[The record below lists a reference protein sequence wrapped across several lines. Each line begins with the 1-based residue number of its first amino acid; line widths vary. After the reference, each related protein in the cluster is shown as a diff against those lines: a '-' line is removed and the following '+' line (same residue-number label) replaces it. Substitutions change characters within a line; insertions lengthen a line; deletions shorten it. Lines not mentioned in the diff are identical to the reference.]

1 MKIEVKKTITHG
13 EFAKYMVDKFGI
25 ASFERNLADGEWF
38 GAPSDRYNASIN
50 LKPAKYDDFAHS
62 IRIDEDGVTLKTFEE
77 ITEDTVVP
85 KLMTTF
91 KKTYL
96 EGGIGYQRVRIDEN
110 YPIKLMLNKAEAH
123 GEPIET
129 LHIVN
134 DDGTH
139 TLIWTREKG
148 LVE

>member
-1 MKIEVKKTITHG
+1 MKIEVKKTMTHG

-38 GAPSDRYNASIN
+38 GAPSDIYNASIN

-77 ITEDTVVP
+77 ITEDTVIP
-85 KLMTTF
+85 KLLTTF
-91 KKTYL
+91 ETINVKNKVR
-96 EGGIGYQRVRIDEN
+96 YQRVRIDEN
-110 YPIKLMLNKAEAH
+110 YSIKLMLNIAEAH

-139 TLIWTREKG
+139 KLIWRDGK

>member
-77 ITEDTVVP
+77 ITEDTVIQEMLLVFNNGFTH
-85 KLMTTF
+85 L
-91 KKTYL
+91 
-96 EGGIGYQRVRIDEN
+96 VEN
-110 YPIKLMLNKAEAH
+110 RSLNCLDTSCLKSAY
-123 GEPIET
+123 T
-129 LHIVN
+129 MN
-134 DDGTH
+134 DDLRLI
-139 TLIWTREKG
+139 LIWRDGILLKE
-148 LVE
+148 

>member
-1 MKIEVKKTITHG
+1 MKIKTKKQFTLPQLIEWLLKSGYRNYTANSNMGNIVALSRYGAIQFSLGTFFPEETFTVEV
-13 EFAKYMVDKFGI
+13 E
-25 ASFERNLADGEWF
+25 
-38 GAPSDRYNASIN
+38 
-50 LKPAKYDDFAHS
+50 
-62 IRIDEDGVTLKTFEE
+62 EE
-77 ITEDTVVP
+77 ITEDTMVP

-110 YPIKLMLNKAEAH
+110 YPVKLMLNKAEAH
-123 GEPIET
+123 GEPIEA

-139 TLIWTREKG
+139 TLIWRDGK
-148 LVE
+148 LI

>member
-1 MKIEVKKTITHG
+1 MKIEVEKKMTHG

-77 ITEDTVVP
+77 ITEDTIITRLLTIF
-85 KLMTTF
+85 KESTF
-91 KKTYL
+91 KRPISYP
-96 EGGIGYQRVRIDEN
+96 IVRIDEN
-110 YPIKLMLNKAEAH
+110 YSIKLMLNKAEEH
-123 GEPIET
+123 GESIET
-129 LHIVN
+129 LHVVN

-139 TLIWTREKG
+139 TLIWRDGK

>member
-25 ASFERNLADGEWF
+25 ASFECNLADGEWF

-77 ITEDTVVP
+77 ITEDTVIPQIIGVLQHIISNG
-85 KLMTTF
+85 KVAGIHYDKSVNEIIKGNYNNASEYETF
-91 KKTYL
+91 
-96 EGGIGYQRVRIDEN
+96 
-110 YPIKLMLNKAEAH
+110 
-123 GEPIET
+123 T
-129 LHIVN
+129 LHILN
-134 DDGTH
+134 DDGSH
-139 TLIWTREKG
+139 TLIWRDGK

>member
-1 MKIEVKKTITHG
+1 MVKIKQKKTMNLPQLIEWAWDNDITNKEYICDG
-13 EFAKYMVDKFGI
+13 FEIKSVVFSLMGWAEFNNDFSY
-25 ASFERNLADGEWF
+25 S
-38 GAPSDRYNASIN
+38 SDN
-50 LKPAKYDDFAHS
+50 
-62 IRIDEDGVTLKTFEE
+62 TFTVEVEEE
-77 ITEDTVVP
+77 ITEDTVIP
-85 KLMTTF
+85 KLLTTF
-91 KKTYL
+91 KKTHL
-96 EGGIGYQRVRIDEN
+96 KDEFGYQRVRIDEN

-139 TLIWTREKG
+139 TLIWRDGK

>member
-1 MKIEVKKTITHG
+1 MKIEVKKTMTHG

-62 IRIDEDGVTLKTFEE
+62 IRIDEDGVTFKTFEE
-77 ITEDTVVP
+77 ITEDTVIP
-85 KLMTTF
+85 KMLE
-91 KKTYL
+91 TYL
-96 EGGIGYQRVRIDEN
+96 DRDRGFDYVDIH
-110 YPIKLMLNKAEAH
+110 LNLSINNVKDNSNF
-123 GEPIET
+123 GCKSIT
-129 LHIVN
+129 FHIIN

-139 TLIWTREKG
+139 TLIWRYGKLIKE
-148 LVE
+148 

>member
-38 GAPSDRYNASIN
+38 GEPSDRYNASIN

-77 ITEDTVVP
+77 ITEDTVIP
-85 KLMTTF
+85 KMLVKLKNPDTYGRF
-91 KKTYL
+91 KNDSINGFEIE
-96 EGGIGYQRVRIDEN
+96 EGNI
-110 YPIKLMLNKAEAH
+110 EAFY
-123 GEPIET
+123 
-129 LHIVN
+129 IVN
-134 DDGTH
+134 DDKTL
-139 TLIWTREKG
+139 TLIWRDG
-148 LVE
+148 RLVE

>member
-1 MKIEVKKTITHG
+1 MVKIKQKKQLNLPQLIEWLLKSGHRD
-13 EFAKYMVDKFGI
+13 YI
-25 ASFERNLADGEWF
+25 AS
-38 GAPSDRYNASIN
+38 SDMGNT
-50 LKPAKYDDFAHS
+50 
-62 IRIDEDGVTLKTFEE
+62 VTLSRYGAIQFSPGIFFPEDTFTVEAEEE
-77 ITEDTVVP
+77 ITEDTMVP

-139 TLIWTREKG
+139 TLIWRDGK

>member
-1 MKIEVKKTITHG
+1 MNIEVKKTITHG

-77 ITEDTVVP
+77 ITEDTVIP
-85 KLMTTF
+85 KLAHYSVFGFKTT
-91 KKTYL
+91 KSNASINEEK
-96 EGGIGYQRVRIDEN
+96 GGNSIAFYI
-110 YPIKLMLNKAEAH
+110 M
-123 GEPIET
+123 
-129 LHIVN
+129 N
-134 DDGTH
+134 DDKTM
-139 TLIWTREKG
+139 TLIWKNG
-148 LVE
+148 KLVV

>member
-38 GAPSDRYNASIN
+38 GEPSDRYNASIN

-62 IRIDEDGVTLKTFEE
+62 IRIDEDGVTFKTFEE
-77 ITEDTVVP
+77 ITEDTVIP
-85 KLMTTF
+85 EMLTIYFNGDSRIHNNKRLNDLNTT
-91 KKTYL
+91 YH
-96 EGGIGYQRVRIDEN
+96 
-110 YPIKLMLNKAEAH
+110 IKSAYIM
-123 GEPIET
+123 
-129 LHIVN
+129 N
-134 DDGTH
+134 DDLRLI
-139 TLIWTREKG
+139 LIWRNGK

>member
-1 MKIEVKKTITHG
+1 MKIKTKKQLNLPQLIEWAWENPELSKNKHFVSENKEVPYIRQHVIFNEICHAEIENSYCYEPSDFFTITV
-13 EFAKYMVDKFGI
+13 E
-25 ASFERNLADGEWF
+25 
-38 GAPSDRYNASIN
+38 
-50 LKPAKYDDFAHS
+50 
-62 IRIDEDGVTLKTFEE
+62 EE
-77 ITEDTVVP
+77 ITEDTVIP

-91 KKTYL
+91 KKTTL

-123 GEPIET
+123 RDPVET

-139 TLIWTREKG
+139 T
-148 LVE
+148 

>member
-1 MKIEVKKTITHG
+1 MKIKTKKQLNLPQLIEWGFENDVTGTMFSDDRVEAKRIRFEVGILVSIHG
-13 EFAKYMVDKFGI
+13 DIHKGD
-25 ASFERNLADGEWF
+25 
-38 GAPSDRYNASIN
+38 
-50 LKPAKYDDFAHS
+50 
-62 IRIDEDGVTLKTFEE
+62 TFTVEVEEE
-77 ITEDTVVP
+77 ITEDTEIP

-91 KKTYL
+91 KKTCL

-123 GEPIET
+123 GEPVET
-129 LHIVN
+129 LHVVN

-139 TLIWTREKG
+139 TLIWRDGK

>member
-1 MKIEVKKTITHG
+1 MVKIKRKVEMTQK
-13 EFAKYMVDKFGI
+13 EYAKYLIDKYGV
-25 ASFERNLADGEWF
+25 SGFESGLLYSDIID
-38 GAPSDRYNASIN
+38 APKQYKI
-50 LKPAKYDDFAHS
+50 
-62 IRIDEDGVTLKTFEE
+62 TFELNPILKKE
-77 ITEDTVVP
+77 LPNGTFRNGKFTVEVEECVTEDTVIP

-91 KKTYL
+91 KKTCL

-123 GEPIET
+123 REPVET

-134 DDGTH
+134 EDETH
-139 TLIWTREKG
+139 TLIWRNGK